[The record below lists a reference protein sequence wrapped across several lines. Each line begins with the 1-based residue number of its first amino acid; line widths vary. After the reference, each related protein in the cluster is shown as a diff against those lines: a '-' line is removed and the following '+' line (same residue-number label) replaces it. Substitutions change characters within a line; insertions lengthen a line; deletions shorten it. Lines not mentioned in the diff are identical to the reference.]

1 MTFSLAICYKS
12 DSDKADFQ
20 QQQRLLSDLYYMYYH
35 ISYIKFSLAVY
46 YKETLMKQTFSIPKR
61 LYIDLSILL
70 YLSPV
75 TFNLVSKIS

>member
-12 DSDKADFQ
+12 DSDEADFQ
-20 QQQRLLSDLYYMYYH
+20 QQQRLLSDLYYYY

-61 LYIDLSILL
+61 L
-70 YLSPV
+70 
-75 TFNLVSKIS
+75 

>member
-12 DSDKADFQ
+12 DSDEAVFQ
-20 QQQRLLSDLYYMYYH
+20 QQQRLLSDLYYYH

>member
-12 DSDKADFQ
+12 DSDEADSQ
-20 QQQRLLSDLYYMYYH
+20 QQQRLLSDLYYYN

>member
-20 QQQRLLSDLYYMYYH
+20 QQQRLLSDLYYYH

-61 LYIDLSILL
+61 L
-70 YLSPV
+70 
-75 TFNLVSKIS
+75 

>member
-12 DSDKADFQ
+12 DSDEADFQ
-20 QQQRLLSDLYYMYYH
+20 QQQRLLSDLYYYY

>member
-12 DSDKADFQ
+12 DSDEADFQ
-20 QQQRLLSDLYYMYYH
+20 HQQRLLSDLYYYH

>member
-12 DSDKADFQ
+12 DSDEADSQ
-20 QQQRLLSDLYYMYYH
+20 QQQRLLSDLYYYH

>member
-12 DSDKADFQ
+12 DSDEADSQ
-20 QQQRLLSDLYYMYYH
+20 QQQRLLSDLYYYH

-46 YKETLMKQTFSIPKR
+46 DKETLMKQTFSIPKR

>member
-12 DSDKADFQ
+12 DSDEADFQ
-20 QQQRLLSDLYYMYYH
+20 QQQRLLSDLYYYH

-46 YKETLMKQTFSIPKR
+46 YKATLMKQTFSIPKR